1 MQTRPPVAMAA
12 LNDFGADRICELVRD
27 GVSLTEI
34 SERVGVSKGSL
45 LRWMHEDL
53 DRSARIHQA
62 RRETAWH
69 WDEEAEKTIRRAQN
83 DQGEL
88 TRARELAHHY
98 RWRAAKINPQYGDK
112 TAVTNADGTGDL
124 VINIQRFGKKARE
137 GGDTD
142 K

>member
-1 MQTRPPVAMAA
+1 MRPPAA
-12 LNDFGADRICELVRD
+12 RDALDDFGVDRICELVRE
-27 GVSLTEI
+27 GMSLTEI
-34 SERVGVSKGSL
+34 SERIGVSKGSL
-45 LRWMHEDL
+45 LGWMGAVP
-53 DRSARIHQA
+53 DRSARVQNA
-62 RRETAWH
+62 RRDTAWH
-69 WDEEAEKTIRRAQN
+69 WDEEAEKTMKRAMN